1 VQPFKSI
8 RRVLRDLV
16 RPCAAGLL
24 IAVLAVSPALA
35 HARHGEA
42 HRHRHH
48 EHGGEARHTSSR
60 GIDVSHFQGAINWH
74 AVARDHVS
82 FAYIKA
88 TEGADNRDS
97 RFVRNWRGAR
107 QAGIQVG
114 AYHYFNFC
122 RSGRAQAANFLAAT
136 PRAGGL
142 PPAVDLEPPS
152 RHCRVSG
159 PALHRELTTYLAHVE
174 RRDGRAVLYVTP
186 GFYRTYHS
194 YLPERPMW
202 RRSIAC
208 RPKRGQSWTVWQYRM
223 RGHVHGIHTYVDL
236 NVSHA

>member
-1 VQPFKSI
+1 MKRFWQSTRKV
-8 RRVLRDLV
+8 VRDLV
-16 RPCAAGLL
+16 LACAAGTLVTA
-24 IAVLAVSPALA
+24 IAAPTALA

-42 HRHRHH
+42 HRRHH
-48 EHGGEARHTSSR
+48 AGGREAQATR
-60 GIDVSHFQGAINWH
+60 GVDVSHFQGAIDWR

-88 TEGADNRDS
+88 TEGADTRDS

-136 PRAGGL
+136 PRASGL

-152 RHCRVSG
+152 HRCRVSG
-159 PALHRELTTYLAHVE
+159 PAVRRELTTYLAHVE

-186 GFYRTYHS
+186 GFYRAYHR

-223 RGHVHGIHTYVDL
+223 RGRVHGIHTYVDL